1 MLGNAIFWNILI
13 LLLFLLG
20 NNLAL
25 WKQSSIVL
33 SFNLLLDRSVF
44 AVEIPT
50 KVREDYHQKDQLSNS
65 RDEFLKNGS

>member
-1 MLGNAIFWNILI
+1 MLLNAIFWNILI
-13 LLLFLLG
+13 SLLFLLG

-25 WKQSSIVL
+25 WNQSSIVL

-50 KVREDYHQKDQLSNS
+50 KVREYYHQKDQLSKS